1 MFQGVP
7 VRREPHIEVS
17 SSDSPSVRTARHGQR
32 FRAGGNFVPLM
43 ALALNKGIFHFNAI
57 LGEASYLFMSHLGL
71 LFVGNSDVWSIV
83 HIVTGPPNAAA
94 AAGPLL
100 HSSEPAILC
109 NNTSAQVFSP
119 TCFRKFALTT
129 L

>member
-1 MFQGVP
+1 MLRARVGVQEVVLGVA

-32 FRAGGNFVPLM
+32 FRAGSNFFLFI
-43 ALALNKGIFHFNAI
+43 ALALNKGLFLNAI

-71 LFVGNSDVWSIV
+71 LFDGNSDVWSIV
-83 HIVTGPPNAAA
+83 HIVTGPPNAANAAA

-109 NNTSAQVFSP
+109 NN
-119 TCFRKFALTT
+119 
-129 L
+129 